1 MTPALPTTLTDA
13 ARILSEGQASSR
25 ELTENCLH
33 TIDSRHQELRAFI
46 TVEQDAALRAADESD
61 ERRRD
66 GARRGP
72 LDGLPVAVKD
82 NLDVAGRAT
91 TMGSAIFRDHIPLQS
106 AAVVDRLEEQGAVR
120 LGATNLHEFA
130 LGVTTENP
138 HYGICRNPW
147 DTSRTPGGSSGGS
160 AVAVAAGMAL
170 AALGTDTSG
179 SIRIPAAA
187 CGIVGLKPTYG
198 RISSFGCYPEAWSLD
213 HVGVLT
219 ASVADAA
226 LLLDALSGH
235 DARVRSSLPLPPTS
249 SLHEIDQQ
257 RPLRIGIEEEFF
269 FSGVD
274 AEVEGIVRGILDE
287 LGRVGASLV
296 PVTLPSLSDA
306 IFALTVIDT
315 SETTAFH
322 DAQLRR
328 HGEQYGEDVR
338 RLVECGALASA
349 VDYPHAQQIRS
360 NVRAEFHRAFD
371 DVDVIASPTL
381 PLRTPRVGETSVVVN
396 GETRDR
402 DAELMRL
409 VGPSNLAGIPS
420 VSVPCGMLDGMP
432 VGMQLIGPALGEAA
446 VLRAAAAVEALVP
459 PRLTPTPSS
468 PTSPPPRR

>member
-1 MTPALPTTLTDA
+1 MTPPPPQTLTNA
-13 ARILSEGQASSR
+13 ARLLAEGRTSSR
-25 ELTENCLH
+25 ELTEACLSS
-33 TIDSRHQELRAFI
+33 IDAHDRELRAFI
-46 TVEQDAALRAADESD
+46 TVEHEAASRAAEESD
-61 ERRRD
+61 ARRRD
-66 GARRGP
+66 GAPRGV

-82 NLDVAGRAT
+82 NLDVAGRVT
-91 TMGSAIFRDHIPLQS
+91 TMGSALFRDHVPGRS
-106 AAVVDRLEEQGAVR
+106 AAVVDRLKEQGAVR

-138 HYGICRNPW
+138 HFGICRNPW

-160 AVAVAAGMAL
+160 AVAVAVGMSL
-170 AALGTDTSG
+170 ASLGSDTSG

-219 ASVADAA
+219 SSVADAA

-235 DARVRSSLPLPPTS
+235 DPRVPSSLPLPGTTTLPE
-249 SLHEIDQQ
+249 LEDG

-274 AEVEGIVRGILDE
+274 SAVGEVVHGTLEDLARAGAE
-287 LGRVGASLV
+287 LV
-296 PVTLPSLSDA
+296 PVSLPSLSDA
-306 IFALTVIDT
+306 TYALTVIDT

-322 DAQLRR
+322 DEQLRR
-328 HGEQYGEDVR
+328 YGDQYGEDVR
-338 RLVECGALASA
+338 RLVACGALTSA
-349 VDYPHAQQIRS
+349 VDYLQAQQIRAV
-360 NVRAEFHRAFD
+360 VRADFARTFS

-381 PLRTPRVGETSVVVN
+381 PLRTPRVGETSVEVD

-420 VSVPCGMLDGMP
+420 VSVPCGMLEGMP
-432 VGMQLIGPALGEAA
+432 VGMQLIGPALGEGA

-459 PRLTPTPSS
+459 PRLSPSPSS
-468 PTSPPPRR
+468 PTSAPPRR